1 MNKEREEY
9 ILKKILA
16 EKKVSVKELAREM
29 YASEP
34 SVRRD
39 LASLEK
45 QGLLRRVHGGAIIEE
60 DSFSHI
66 RIPFILR
73 ESEQSDEKALCAKK
87 AAQLVEDGDVIFL
100 DSSSS
105 AYNIVPFL
113 VAKNRITVIT
123 NGVKVI
129 EKAGEYNIKTIG
141 TGGDYMAV
149 SCAFVGDRA
158 NKCINEYN
166 ADKVFFSTRGITL
179 DGRATDFSTEEDEVR
194 QSMIKRSKKVYYICT
209 GDKAGKEFF
218 HNVCTVEE
226 IDGIISAKK
235 LGGVLEEKQI

>member
-16 EKKVSVKELAREM
+16 EKKVSVKELASEM

-39 LASLEK
+39 LAGLEK
-45 QGLLRRVHGGAIIEE
+45 QGLLRRIHGGAIIEE
-60 DSFSHI
+60 DCFSHI

-73 ESEQSDEKALCAKK
+73 ELEQSDEKVLCAKK
-87 AAQLVEDGDVIFL
+87 AAELVDDGDVVFL

-113 VAKNRITVIT
+113 VSKNRITVIT
-123 NGVKVI
+123 NSVKVL
-129 EKAGEYNIKTIG
+129 EKAGKYNIKAIG
-141 TGGDYMAV
+141 TGGDYLAV
-149 SCAFVGDRA
+149 CCAFVGDRA
-158 NKCINEYN
+158 NKCISEYN
-166 ADKVFFSTRGITL
+166 ADKVFFSTRGITF
-179 DGRATDFSTEEDEVR
+179 DGRISDFSTEEDEVR

-218 HNVCTVEE
+218 HNVCTVTET
-226 IDGIISAKK
+226 DGIISAKE
-235 LGGVLEEKQI
+235 LGGVLEEKRI